1 MSNLL
6 DDLKTVLDY
15 IDYDNVYAKG
25 VLKICIESVKELEK
39 ENADLKNGFS
49 CTNNCWEEQ
58 ESLLYFTH
66 ELQKLAT

>member
-25 VLKICIESVKELEK
+25 VLEICIESVKELKK

-58 ESLLYFTH
+58 KSLLHFTQ